1 MSSFNT
7 FTSHPLIPNSNE
19 YSLKKKFISIHSED
33 RNVNKW
39 PSSSEFE
46 IELPQDYI
54 NIQGVRLSTW
64 SFPANYNTF
73 SQDQFNVSLTFQIT
87 QAYNPGDYTAH
98 EAFSD
103 LLQEQIFAG
112 LFNNIENNYIINI
125 EEGHYSPSQMA
136 AELTNKMNEV
146 VYNYLYAYIEQYNL
160 DNPTETV
167 DLSTFTEY
175 TGFVVAFNDVNQQ
188 LWFGHN
194 SAQFKIIT
202 FNDYS
207 NPCSDVDPLIYKK
220 DNNNICKTAHS
231 YPDFTNWGLP
241 SCLGFIRE
249 NVDSI
254 VAADLKSLPKFYY
267 GDPLYPNG
275 QWLLPDPELPGAVAS
290 YLKAPLKINL
300 TVNTYYYMEV
310 DGMNNLDETIPYSP
324 NRFTRHTNESN
335 GIVNSAFAKIPIPL
349 GKSGQECNDTMDT
362 YMIYQPPAERIR
374 KLKIRIR
381 YHNGALVNFGS
392 LNFSFTLELVIFDA
406 QINKKVNMYVP
417 ETVKFGGGHR
427 Y

>member
-7 FTSHPLIPNSNE
+7 STSHPLIPNSNE

-33 RNVNKW
+33 RNVAKW

-46 IELPQDYI
+46 IELPQDYV

-73 SQDQFNVSLTFQIT
+73 SQDQFNVSLAFQII
-87 QAYNPGDYTAH
+87 QAYNPG
-98 EAFSD
+98 ENEENSD

-112 LFNNIENNYIINI
+112 LFNNNSNNYVINI
-125 EEGHYSPSQMA
+125 EEGHYTPIQMA

-146 VYNYLYAYIEQYNL
+146 VYKYLYAYIEQYNL
-160 DNPTETV
+160 ANPSELI

-175 TGFVVAFNDVNQQ
+175 TGFKVVFNDVNQQ

-194 SAQFKIIT
+194 SAQFTIIT
-202 FNDYS
+202 FNDYT
-207 NPCSDVDPLIYKK
+207 NPCNNTDPLIYKK
-220 DNNNICKTAHS
+220 DNNNICKAAHS
-231 YPDFTNWGLP
+231 YPDYTNWGLP
-241 SCLGFIRE
+241 SYLGFIRD
-249 NVDSI
+249 NSSSI
-254 VAADLKSLPKFYY
+254 PSDPKSLPKFYY

-275 QWLLPDPELPGAVAS
+275 QWLFPDPALPGSVPS

-300 TVNTYYYMEV
+300 TVNSYYYMEI

-324 NRFTRHTNESN
+324 NTFTRHTNESN

-349 GKSGQECNDTMDT
+349 GKSGQSCNDTMDT

-374 KLKIRIR
+374 KIKVRIR